1 MPKWRARRRLRGLS
15 PQQLHNLKESAM
27 NAHVGQPKIAAAK
40 LQHHV
45 IYVSDLKRSKDFYMK
60 LLDLQFSALNHPDS
74 SAAMRLSNQE
84 MHFFSFGFYHHDI
97 CLVKHHKLKMDNNSM
112 LHFTLVARDCDAF
125 DAIRKR
131 AAAMGIPVRD
141 GRLIASAKTSPGQ
154 RSFCL
159 QDPDRHWIEI
169 IEEQR
174 P

>member
-1 MPKWRARRRLRGLS
+1 
-15 PQQLHNLKESAM
+15 M
-27 NAHVGQPKIAAAK
+27 NAHAGQPKIAAAK

-45 IYVSDLKRSKDFYMK
+45 IYVSDLKRSKDFHMK
-60 LLDLQFSALNHPDS
+60 LFDLQFSALNHPDS
-74 SAAMRLSNQE
+74 SAAMRLSHQE

>member
-1 MPKWRARRRLRGLS
+1 
-15 PQQLHNLKESAM
+15 
-27 NAHVGQPKIAAAK
+27 
-40 LQHHV
+40 
-45 IYVSDLKRSKDFYMK
+45 
-60 LLDLQFSALNHPDS
+60 
-74 SAAMRLSNQE
+74 MRLSHQE

-112 LHFTLVARDCDAF
+112 LHFALVARDRDAF